1 MYFIRYQ
8 PLKDKLRDRT
18 LGDREAL
25 PYVVVLYALIA
36 AAVFPMHWE
45 WNAWDYASWV
55 GSIAAGVFGTIY
67 VYRCNGG
74 RDGHDFVQKF
84 FVLGWV
90 VGFRCL
96 LVFIPLIFAV
106 AGICLF
112 CGWVTQRTG
121 WIEFVLILGFEV
133 LYFQRLGQ
141 HIADTRSA

>member
-8 PLKDKLRDRT
+8 PLKEKLRDRT

-36 AAVFPMHWE
+36 VAMFPTHWE
-45 WNAWDYASWV
+45 WNSWDYASWV
-55 GSIAAGVFGTIY
+55 GSIAAGVFGAIH

-74 RDGHDFVQKF
+74 RDGHDFVQKI

-96 LVFIPLIFAV
+96 LVFIPLIFVV
-106 AGICLF
+106 AGIGLF
-112 CGWVTQRTG
+112 SGWVTEETG
-121 WIEFVLILGFEV
+121 WIEFTLMLGFEV
-133 LYFQRLGQ
+133 VFFQRLGR
-141 HIADTRSA
+141 HIADTRAV